1 MYRKHVC
8 LVVVVVVVVVDQWC
22 WLCVCVWGGGG
33 GSVTVLARIDSYPK
47 NSCPVPV
54 LTLGPKQC

>member
-1 MYRKHVC
+1 MV
-8 LVVVVVVVVVDQWC
+8 LVV
-22 WLCVCVWGGGG
+22 CVCVGGGG